1 MQDVDAQETA
11 AQETTPGEAE
21 RCFPFDLKASYYCVG
36 IILDFQKFMQFDVRG
51 ELYQC
56 SALPFKWNDSP
67 RIFVNFMKV
76 LAEVLPSP
84 IAIRDHTAQQ
94 DYLQGHRPS
103 VQSFSRA
110 THDWVPARK
119 LAAFNGLCQ
128 SVYLGVPAARLY
140 LRELY
145 FVLAKKRSSGAKVER
160 VEDLEVSNSGE
171 DAHGAFPLRV
181 GVVLNLKLEARG
193 FWRDELR
200 HLQIMHLELEA
211 VFKTPQV
218 FLHELRIRWC
228 GSTATTR
235 QRWRCWCQ
243 FTSRNPELMRRM
255 QRLWS
260 LLDLNDIESLAS
272 YIHRKANEVA
282 DHLSR
287 DTDLDDWKLNRR
299 WFERAQTNWGEH
311 TVDRFESEVSAQLTR
326 YCGIF
331 TQGGRAGDDGA
342 EEWLQLSEKLTR
354 TERHQEAEE
363 HDDVAPKGIRATL
376 SPPYSS
382 AMNNY
387 HEDMGLPGPAKG
399 DLCGVNGMV
408 RLQMAASETMGA
420 TVTERMWLLAK
431 HACTYVVLTILSF
444 GRPDTGTLLQ
454 QENAF
459 MEEEGV
465 KMVLTQEKCKNHQRK
480 KRQLSFHWWGV
491 ERPWELLK
499 LWTWCRDEA

>member
-21 RCFPFDLKASYYCVG
+21 RCFPFDLMESYYCVG

-51 ELYQC
+51 KLYQC

-84 IAIRDHTAQQ
+84 IAIRDRQ
-94 DYLQGHRPS
+94 DLWRHGSTRLSPRPPTFFAKLLQSNERLGTS
-103 VQSFSRA
+103 
-110 THDWVPARK
+110 TK

-128 SVYLGVPAARLY
+128 SVYLGVPAATLY

-145 FVLAKKRSSGAKVER
+145 FVLAKKRRSGAKVDR
-160 VEDLEVSNSGE
+160 MEDLEVSNTGE
-171 DAHGAFPLRV
+171 DAHGAFSLRV

-193 FWRDELR
+193 FWRDER
-200 HLQIMHLELEA
+200 HLQFMHLEIEA

-218 FLHELRIRWC
+218 FLHELRGRWC

-235 QRWRCWCQ
+235 QRWRCWCH

-272 YIHRKANEVA
+272 YIHSKANEVA

-287 DTDLDDWKLNRR
+287 DTNLDDWKLNRR
-299 WFERAQTNWGEH
+299 WVDSLVYDWGGENNWINPPRGLLN
-311 TVDRFESEVSAQLTR
+311 EV
-326 YCGIF
+326 G
-331 TQGGRAGDDGA
+331 
-342 EEWLQLSEKLTR
+342 
-354 TERHQEAEE
+354 H
-363 HDDVAPKGIRATL
+363 
-376 SPPYSS
+376 SS
-382 AMNNY
+382 
-387 HEDMGLPGPAKG
+387 
-399 DLCGVNGMV
+399 
-408 RLQMAASETMGA
+408 SETMGA
-420 TVTERMWLLAK
+420 MVTERMWLLAK
-431 HACTYVVLTILSF
+431 HACTYVALTIVSF
-444 GRPDTGTLLQ
+444 GRPDTGMLLL

-459 MEEEGV
+459 MEGV

-480 KRQLSFHWWGV
+480 KPQLSFHWWGV

-499 LWTWCRDEA
+499 LWMWCGMRPDTVQSRGGPINRCAGQLLAAAEGTSLTDTDTDTDTDLANEWLQQAGNVGSVHPKGEGIFPLTPPGRGLRSVPVLWVW

>member
-1 MQDVDAQETA
+1 MCLAPSCPVPAFAAEAGWKEPTDSTGEITA
-11 AQETTPGEAE
+11 IEESLARGGRQCGGSAVGLAWIEDRLASRTSCIVRPQRVAAGSIPDSADLAGGGDEAAHGELNVGEA
-21 RCFPFDLKASYYCVG
+21 K
-36 IILDFQKFMQFDVRG
+36 LDPAVPTGTLLCAGQEEEFGG
-51 ELYQC
+51 EGEAHETVVWQ
-56 SALPFKWNDSP
+56 
-67 RIFVNFMKV
+67 
-76 LAEVLPSP
+76 
-84 IAIRDHTAQQ
+84 
-94 DYLQGHRPS
+94 
-103 VQSFSRA
+103 SRA
-110 THDWVPARK
+110 VEAP
-119 LAAFNGLCQ
+119 
-128 SVYLGVPAARLY
+128 
-140 LRELY
+140 
-145 FVLAKKRSSGAKVER
+145 SGAVQVER

-218 FLHELRIRWC
+218 FLHELRIRVDALVYDW
-228 GSTATTR
+228 GGENNWINPLWGLWTKWHTAAGGKH
-235 QRWRCWCQ
+235 WGHGGV
-243 FTSRNPELMRRM
+243 
-255 QRLWS
+255 S
-260 LLDLNDIESLAS
+260 LLAGPVVGPG
-272 YIHRKANEVA
+272 AG
-282 DHLSR
+282 
-287 DTDLDDWKLNRR
+287 DDR
-299 WFERAQTNWGEH
+299 
-311 TVDRFESEVSAQLTR
+311 
-326 YCGIF
+326 
-331 TQGGRAGDDGA
+331 QGGGHHQADLSWSGRPARICILDDGA